1 LASVPPCRAAPA
13 AVRHCRRRCRIFP
26 AYARSSTSRVGV
38 AAASCSTRTCTH
50 THTHTHTHVQTHRRT
65 SMQSTTEADFN
76 ATCLSST
83 GEGKTRR
90 GESFCRSI
98 GAKPHAQP
106 KTMRGCCGRRSLPPG
121 AQYRSVVPKF
131 FLITCKIVRSLSF
144 LPRDAMHKRGLCR
157 HAVSVRVCVCH
168 VRELCQNTHTH
179 R

>member
-50 THTHTHTHVQTHRRT
+50 THTHTSRHIDAHLCRAPRKPISTRLVFPVPARVKPDGGKAFVEASGQSPTHNRRP
-65 SMQSTTEADFN
+65 
-76 ATCLSST
+76 C
-83 GEGKTRR
+83 
-90 GESFCRSI
+90 
-98 GAKPHAQP
+98 
-106 KTMRGCCGRRSLPPG
+106 RGCCGRRSLPPG
-121 AQYRSVVPKF
+121 AQYRSVVPNL